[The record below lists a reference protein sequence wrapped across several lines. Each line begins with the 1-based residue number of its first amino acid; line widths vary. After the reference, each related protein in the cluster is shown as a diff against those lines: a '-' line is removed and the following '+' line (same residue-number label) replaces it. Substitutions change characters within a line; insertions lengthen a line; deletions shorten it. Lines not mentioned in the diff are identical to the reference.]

1 MTELCFGLALV
12 ILFLAIHPYTTY
24 PLSLTLMRKRP
35 LRLPEPG
42 WRRPSVAICMSA
54 YNEERVIV
62 AKVEGLLAM
71 QQAYG
76 PAKIYIYVDGSK
88 DRTADLLEPYRDRI
102 TLLVSPVQQG
112 KTIGLKKLVAQA
124 DGELLAFTDA
134 NVQVPADSL
143 LKLVEAVQDP
153 EVCAASARLLYS
165 NAGETGMSASG
176 AVYWNI
182 EEFIKSLETQTV
194 GMIGVDGAL
203 FVIERSA
210 YSAPPDELIDD
221 LYVSMCALLTGKRV
235 VSAQSVLV
243 EERSAARWNEEFH
256 RKARIS
262 CQGINV
268 HRALWPRIS
277 KAPADIVYCYISHRV
292 LKWMTPFSLL
302 FGGLFLLAGLTLTF
316 GVAAPATVVG
326 LAVLLLAGAWI
337 NAPGCRMV
345 VAAVIALAG
354 VAFGQIEA
362 VLARRTYTTWTPAA
376 TVRDE

>member
-1 MTELCFGLALV
+1 MSELCFGLAV
-12 ILFLAIHPYTTY
+12 ILLLLAIHPYTTY

-35 LRLPEPG
+35 LQVPEPG

-71 QQAYG
+71 VQAYG
-76 PAKIYIYVDGSK
+76 PAKIYIYVDGAK
-88 DRTADLLEPYRDRI
+88 DRTAQLLEPYRDRI
-102 TLLVSPVQQG
+102 TLVVSPKQQG
-112 KTIGLKKLVAQA
+112 KTAGLKMLVARA
-124 DGELLAFTDA
+124 DEELLAFTDA

-153 EVCAASARLLYS
+153 DVCAASARLLYS

-182 EEFIKSLETQTV
+182 EEFIKSLETATV

-210 YSAPPDELIDD
+210 YNAPPDELIDD
-221 LYVSMCALLTGKRV
+221 LYVSMCALLSGKRV

-243 EERSAARWNEEFH
+243 EERSAARWKEEFL

-268 HRALWPRIS
+268 HRALWPRIRQ
-277 KAPADIVYCYISHRV
+277 APADIVYCYISHRF
-292 LKWMTPFSLL
+292 LKWLTPFTLL
-302 FGGLFLLAGLTLTF
+302 FGGLFLLAGLRL
-316 GVAAPATVVG
+316 
-326 LAVLLLAGAWI
+326 
-337 NAPGCRMV
+337 CC
-345 VAAVIALAG
+345 
-354 VAFGQIEA
+354 
-362 VLARRTYTTWTPAA
+362 
-376 TVRDE
+376 